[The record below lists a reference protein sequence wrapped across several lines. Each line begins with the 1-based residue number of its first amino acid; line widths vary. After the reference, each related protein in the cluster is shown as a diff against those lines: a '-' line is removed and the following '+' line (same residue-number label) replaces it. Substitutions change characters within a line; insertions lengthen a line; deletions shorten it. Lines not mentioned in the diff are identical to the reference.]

1 MGDFLGLERHGV
13 AGPGTLERAAE
24 ERRRGERSA
33 RRRIVG
39 MGHSTNVAGRSHPS
53 PLAGVRASRDR
64 VFRGTRPT
72 YVRIDGPADP
82 PEVPWTAPIQR
93 RFRSRDSEGMTTP
106 EQSSSAGSNPDAPD
120 HDAPPDAPD
129 HPMDDPADDAIEDE
143 LDRSLG
149 RPRVVTAEI
158 SRDRGWNSVV
168 EVVLERGGRTA
179 SARRNAVGEEAV
191 LFRCAAETTLAALD
205 DLLGS
210 PERFA
215 LVGAKR
221 IHAFDSAV
229 VLACVRTLTGR
240 PRKLIGCVPVGD
252 DAILAVARAI
262 LHATNRILEAI
273 PNASDEEWPEAGES
287 GSAPAAADDDGGDAD
302 DDGDDEDARMD
313 DDVDEDER

>member
-1 MGDFLGLERHGV
+1 
-13 AGPGTLERAAE
+13 
-24 ERRRGERSA
+24 
-33 RRRIVG
+33 
-39 MGHSTNVAGRSHPS
+39 
-53 PLAGVRASRDR
+53 
-64 VFRGTRPT
+64 
-72 YVRIDGPADP
+72 
-82 PEVPWTAPIQR
+82 
-93 RFRSRDSEGMTTP
+93 MTTP

-129 HPMDDPADDAIEDE
+129 HAMDDRADDALEDE

-149 RPRVVTAEI
+149 RPRVVAAEI

-273 PNASDEEWPEAGES
+273 PNAADDEPPVADER
-287 GSAPAAADDDGGDAD
+287 GSAPATGDDDGGDEDAHRDDD
-302 DDGDDEDARMD
+302 DDGGDEGDDGGDDARRD
-313 DDVDEDER
+313 DDEDER

>member
-1 MGDFLGLERHGV
+1 
-13 AGPGTLERAAE
+13 
-24 ERRRGERSA
+24 
-33 RRRIVG
+33 
-39 MGHSTNVAGRSHPS
+39 
-53 PLAGVRASRDR
+53 
-64 VFRGTRPT
+64 
-72 YVRIDGPADP
+72 
-82 PEVPWTAPIQR
+82 
-93 RFRSRDSEGMTTP
+93 MTTP
-106 EQSSSAGSNPDAPD
+106 EQSSSAESNPDAPD
-120 HDAPPDAPD
+120 PDAPPDAPD
-129 HPMDDPADDAIEDE
+129 PATDERADDAIEDD

-158 SRDRGWNSVV
+158 SRDRGWNSAV

-205 DLLGS
+205 ELLGS

-273 PNASDEEWPEAGES
+273 PNASDEEAPGAEESGTAPPADGEGGGEAGDRDDADEATRRDADQRD
-287 GSAPAAADDDGGDAD
+287 GDAADGDGEG
-302 DDGDDEDARMD
+302 RH
-313 DDVDEDER
+313 VDER

>member
-1 MGDFLGLERHGV
+1 
-13 AGPGTLERAAE
+13 
-24 ERRRGERSA
+24 
-33 RRRIVG
+33 
-39 MGHSTNVAGRSHPS
+39 
-53 PLAGVRASRDR
+53 
-64 VFRGTRPT
+64 
-72 YVRIDGPADP
+72 
-82 PEVPWTAPIQR
+82 
-93 RFRSRDSEGMTTP
+93 MTTP
-106 EQSSSAGSNPDAPD
+106 EHSSSAESNPDAP
-120 HDAPPDAPD
+120 HPDAASDTPD
-129 HPMDDPADDAIEDE
+129 KSLDHLADDAVEDH

-149 RPRVVTAEI
+149 RPRVIRAEI

-191 LFRCAAETTLAALD
+191 LFRCAAETTLAALE

-229 VLACVRTLTGR
+229 VLTCVRTLTGR

-273 PNASDEEWPEAGES
+273 PNAPEGGTAGSDEKPDAATEEAG
-287 GSAPAAADDDGGDAD
+287 GTADDEAGGGDPD
-302 DDGDDEDARMD
+302 MEPGDVEDDGATAGDGESREDGESAAR
-313 DDVDEDER
+313 